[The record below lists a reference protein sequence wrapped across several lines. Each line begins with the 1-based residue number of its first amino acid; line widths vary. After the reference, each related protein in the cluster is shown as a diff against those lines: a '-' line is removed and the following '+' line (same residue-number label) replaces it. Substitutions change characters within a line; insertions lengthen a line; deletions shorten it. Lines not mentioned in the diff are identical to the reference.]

1 MPTNGL
7 EFELRILKM
16 LLEYA
21 INSRVI
27 QGRAISKVVAGLFLA
42 SAGYFLGLL
51 RVYDF
56 FIQFPLA
63 RRTSP
68 PNPQ

>member
-1 MPTNGL
+1 MPTTK
-7 EFELRILKM
+7 FRILQM
-16 LLEYA
+16 LFEYA

-27 QGRAISKVVAGLFLA
+27 HETTGTGHQKSYDGFFFA

-56 FIQFPLA
+56 FIQFLLA